1 LWRPYLNRGIAGMK
15 SKDSRLLENTV
26 KAFGFLAPFLLLYT
40 IFIIWPVIQG
50 VYVSFHKWGLMG
62 KIRFVGLS
70 NYQKFLTEKYFWD
83 ALWHTTFFVIIAV
96 PSVIIASLVLALLAN
111 RDSGFKK
118 LFRVCFYIPC
128 VLSVSVISFMAIY
141 LYSPYTG
148 FISTILHTL
157 KAIPDGMEIQWLM
170 SIQLIWFVVTLT
182 TVWWTTG
189 FSMMLYISAMQD
201 IPITVYEAAEI
212 DGASKV
218 RQLFQLTLP
227 LLKPTTYLILLL
239 QIIASFK
246 IFGQIYLI
254 SRGGPGTA
262 TRPLIQLIYE
272 SAFRDNDLGYSAAMS
287 YALFLIL
294 VVLSLVQIQ
303 YQNYKERTS

>member
-1 LWRPYLNRGIAGMK
+1 M
-15 SKDSRLLENTV
+15 
-26 KAFGFLAPFLLLYT
+26 APFLILYT
-40 IFIIWPVIQG
+40 VFTIWPVIQG
-50 VYVSFHKWGLMG
+50 IYVSLHKWGLMG

-70 NYQKFLTEKYFWD
+70 NYTKFLTDGYFWE
-83 ALWHTTFFVIIAV
+83 ALWHTTFFVILAV
-96 PSVIIASLVLALLAN
+96 PSLIIAALVLALLAN

-118 LFRVCFYIPC
+118 FFRVSFYVPS

-141 LYSPYTG
+141 LYSPYMG
-148 FISTILHTL
+148 FLSTIFHTL
-157 KAIPDGMEIQWLM
+157 KILPGNVEIPWLL
-170 SIQLIWFVVTLT
+170 SVPLIWYVVTSI

-201 IPITVYEAAEI
+201 IPDTVYEAAEI

-218 RQLFQLTLP
+218 RQLFQVTLP

-239 QIIASFK
+239 QVIASYK

-262 TRPLIQLIYE
+262 TKPVIQLIYE
-272 SAFRDNDLGYSAAMS
+272 TAFRDNDLGYAAAMS
-287 YALFLIL
+287 YALFVIL
-294 VVLSLVQIQ
+294 VVLSLIQIK
-303 YQNYKERTS
+303 YQNYAVNT